1 MSKPYILAL
10 ASWFPDTDAPFHGI
24 FNFHII
30 KALSKIAHVK
40 VVYVKAQSKRLA
52 TENHRQTHIDGIDIN
67 YFYYKRPNGFISVL
81 NPLFQW
87 FEFKRTWKTAI
98 QHMIQNY
105 GKPSGVQMHIAFPLI
120 IGIKSFLKSQAIPMV
135 LSENWS
141 GYCAEDGNYKGL
153 LKTRFTRYAVLR
165 SAAVI
170 TSSNFLKTAMQRHGL
185 KANYSVIPNPVNT
198 QTFIPLQHKKTEPK
212 KRFVHI
218 SSFTQREKNIKGLLD
233 ACAMLKN
240 SGQDFELECI
250 GTGTEWPLW
259 KKYSET
265 LQLQH
270 HVRFSGYQDAA
281 YIVQALQQATALV
294 MFSFFETFS
303 VVILEALA
311 CGTPV
316 ICSAAGAIPE
326 YFTNELGIM
335 VSVNDTPALYR
346 AMLNFKP
353 EQYHPSV
360 LQNFVN
366 GFCSVDQ
373 VSAQWK
379 TIWTSLCPEVLIR
392 P

>member
-1 MSKPYILAL
+1 MSKPYILAV

-40 VVYVKAQSKRLA
+40 VLYVKAQNKRLA
-52 TENHRQTHIDGIDIN
+52 FKNHRQTHIDGIDVN
-67 YFYYKRPNGFISVL
+67 YFYYERPIRFFTVL

-87 FEFKRTWKTAI
+87 FAFKRTWKTAL

-105 GKPSGVQMHIAFPLI
+105 GKPSGIQMHIAFPLI
-120 IGIKSFLKSQAIPMV
+120 IGIKSFLKTHAIPVV

-153 LKTRFTRYAVLR
+153 LKSYFTRYAVFR
-165 SAAVI
+165 SAVVI
-170 TSSNFLKTAMQRHGL
+170 TSSHFLKTAMQQHGL
-185 KANYSVIPNPVNT
+185 KANYCVIPNPVNT
-198 QTFIPLQHKKTEPK
+198 QYFLPLQHKNTVPK

-218 SSFTQREKNIKGLLD
+218 SSFTQREKNIKGLLN
-233 ACAMLKN
+233 ACAQLKN

-250 GTGTEWPLW
+250 GNGTEWPVW

-265 LQLQH
+265 LQLQN
-270 HVRFSGYQDAA
+270 HVKFSGYQDES
-281 YIVQALQQATALV
+281 YIIQALQQASALV

-335 VSVNDTPALYR
+335 VPVNDTAALYK
-346 AMLNFKP
+346 AMFNFEP
-353 EQYHPSV
+353 ERYHPSV
-360 LQNFVN
+360 LQNFVLE
-366 GFCSVDQ
+366 FCSVEQ

-379 TIWTSLCPEVLIR
+379 TLWMSLCPDVLIR